1 MLSKQKLKVVV
12 VKAVLVMVVI
22 LVVGGSNYK
31 VELTLPFIT
40 CHSERYKSP
49 WLDAG
54 SLPLSTG
61 TKQQANM
68 SIKAVLLLSTN

>member
-31 VELTLPFIT
+31 VELTFPLLPVI
-40 CHSERYKSP
+40 
-49 WLDAG
+49 LNA
-54 SLPLSTG
+54 
-61 TKQQANM
+61 
-68 SIKAVLLLSTN
+68 IKALGWTLVPSHSRQALSSKPTCQ